1 MAVILQVVLNR
12 DGVVE
17 RTSIVQGVPLLNQ
30 AAQAA
35 VEQWVYSPAYRN
47 GYRIPVIFT
56 VSISFDFR

>member
-30 AAQAA
+30 
-35 VEQWVYSPAYRN
+35 VGPSRC
-47 GYRIPVIFT
+47 
-56 VSISFDFR
+56 